1 VKLLLCPFYLVLPHD
16 GSRDIPYSYNRN
28 ILFSSHPLDCVL
40 QTCRSLLFFNPNFFK
55 NFSIG
60 KNSPKLDKKVN
71 FFSFN
76 KFNLISFH
84 EKDHGERDGSSLKLW
99 VQKNLEKNNIQN
111 KDIKI
116 KILCYP
122 RIFGFVF
129 NPLSVFYVY
138 NLEGQLIS
146 ILYEVKNTFGEQ
158 HTYIFKVLKDSNLI
172 QNNCS
177 KKFHVSPFIEMNC
190 NYSFR
195 LLKPGNKISV
205 IIDQY
210 DSEDKVLYAS
220 QDGIR
225 SDFNTKQ
232 LIKSYLKHPIMTFKI
247 ILAIHYEAFRLW
259 AKGIKFIKKKIK
271 IKNNITIEN

>member
-1 VKLLLCPFYLVLPHD
+1 MIN
-16 GSRDIPYSYNRN
+16 SAIYNGQVIHKR
-28 ILFSSHPLDCVL
+28 FKPKVHYFKYKVF
-40 QTCRSLLFFNPNFFK
+40 SLLIDL
-55 NFSIG
+55 SELDI
-60 KNSPKLDKKVN
+60 LDKKIN
-71 FFSFN
+71 FFSIN

-84 EKDHGERDGSSLKLW
+84 EKDHGERDGSSLNKW
-99 VQKNLEKNNIQN
+99 VHQNLEKNNIQT

-138 NLEGQLIS
+138 NLKDQLIS

-158 HTYIFKVLKDSNLI
+158 HTYIFKVTKDSNLI

-177 KKFHVSPFIEMNC
+177 KKFHVSPFIEMDC
-190 NYSFR
+190 TYFFR

-210 DSEDKVLYAS
+210 DNEDKILYAS
-220 QDGIR
+220 QDGRR
-225 SDFNTKQ
+225 SDLNSKH
-232 LIKSYLKHPIMTFKI
+232 LIISYLKHPIMTFKI
-247 ILAIHYEAFRLW
+247 ILAIHFEAFKLW
-259 AKGIKFIKKKIK
+259 VKGIKFVKKKLN